1 MGARRLNKLGE
12 VQQSAIDKYQESPGT
27 IVYTTCDVTKRES
40 VCNLVKEAEDKL
52 GDVDVII
59 NCAGM

>member
-1 MGARRLNKLGE
+1 MGARRTDKLDE
-12 VQQSAIDKYQESPGT
+12 VQTSAIDKHPTSPGT
-27 IVYTTCDVTKRES
+27 IVYTKCDVTKRES